1 MCKMV
6 AVLREPKSCEFC
18 EFGKLTICGA
28 MYNYMVDKKP
38 SKEYERY
45 NIMRY
50 KFSNARPDWCP
61 LKPLPQK
68 RAYANCHYDDDYHW
82 AEGWNDCI
90 EMILGNSQNNFAR

>member
-6 AVLREPKSCEFC
+6 AVLKEPKSCEFC
-18 EFGKLTICGA
+18 EFGKLNICGA
-28 MYNYMVDKKP
+28 MHNFMTDK
-38 SKEYERY
+38 STSREYEKY

-50 KFSNARPDWCP
+50 KFSNTRPDWCP

-68 RAYANCHYDDDYHW
+68 RCYANCYYDSDYYR

-90 EMILGNSQNNFAR
+90 DEIFGCI